1 MPGGRR
7 ARGTLVWDA
16 ARSGFL
22 PETCGLFSLSHS
34 LNGAA
39 TERWMNEGS
48 KEQGIWRPQSK
59 LGAQRRDH
67 LTLRWDAILLS
78 SRGGFLLPMSLN
90 SRSLPFGQDMRMRF
104 KHAIQ
109 SILQISY

>member
-1 MPGGRR
+1 M
-7 ARGTLVWDA
+7 V
-16 ARSGFL
+16 
-22 PETCGLFSLSHS
+22 CSLSRA

-59 LGAQRRDH
+59 LRAQRRDH
-67 LTLRWDAILLS
+67 LTLRWDVILLS
-78 SRGGFLLPMSLN
+78 SWAGFLGPMSLN
-90 SRSLPFGQDMRMRF
+90 SRSQPFGQDMRMRF

-109 SILQISY
+109 SFLLISY